1 MTTRLCI
8 AVALL
13 ALVPTAAVAQSGDAP
28 PASSPFFGSVPA
40 GLPSADPLPLTL
52 KDAVSRG
59 LEHNLGLLAQ
69 EASAD
74 ASRGARWRAL
84 SELLP
89 DVSGSVGE
97 RRQVINLEA
106 FGFPAPDP
114 IVGPFNVFDAR
125 VSLSQSIVDLAAF
138 NSHRAAAFNARAES
152 LGIRTA
158 RELVVLVAVNLYLE
172 AVTAS
177 SRIEVARAQLD
188 TAEALL
194 TQARNLK
201 ASGLVAGIDVV
212 RASVQVQSQRQRR
225 IVAGNEFEKAKL
237 RLARAIGVPPG
248 QSLTLVDAVPYAPL
262 EAVTLEQALADA
274 YAKRADYLAARDR
287 LSAAAAAA
295 RAASAEQLP
304 TLTLDADYGTIGQ
317 KVSAAHP
324 TYAIA
329 ATVRVPIFEGGRAQ
343 GRRIEANA
351 QLRQRRAE
359 FDDFRGRI
367 DLEVRSAFL
376 DVQAAAQQIEAART
390 AVVLADQELTQARDR
405 FAAGVAS
412 NIEVTSAQQSVAAA
426 SESYIVA
433 LYSHNVAKA
442 SLARAVGVAEE
453 TVAAFLTGAQ

>member
-13 ALVPTAAVAQSGDAP
+13 ALVPTAAVAQSGAAP

-158 RELVVLVAVNLYLE
+158 F
-172 AVTAS
+172 
-177 SRIEVARAQLD
+177 I
-188 TAEALL
+188 
-194 TQARNLK
+194 
-201 ASGLVAGIDVV
+201 
-212 RASVQVQSQRQRR
+212 
-225 IVAGNEFEKAKL
+225 
-237 RLARAIGVPPG
+237 
-248 QSLTLVDAVPYAPL
+248 SLWWC
-262 EAVTLEQALADA
+262 
-274 YAKRADYLAARDR
+274 
-287 LSAAAAAA
+287 
-295 RAASAEQLP
+295 
-304 TLTLDADYGTIGQ
+304 
-317 KVSAAHP
+317 
-324 TYAIA
+324 
-329 ATVRVPIFEGGRAQ
+329 
-343 GRRIEANA
+343 
-351 QLRQRRAE
+351 
-359 FDDFRGRI
+359 
-367 DLEVRSAFL
+367 
-376 DVQAAAQQIEAART
+376 
-390 AVVLADQELTQARDR
+390 
-405 FAAGVAS
+405 
-412 NIEVTSAQQSVAAA
+412 
-426 SESYIVA
+426 
-433 LYSHNVAKA
+433 
-442 SLARAVGVAEE
+442 
-453 TVAAFLTGAQ
+453 

>member
-97 RRQVINLEA
+97 LRQVINLEA

-138 NSHRAAAFNARAES
+138 NSHRAAAFNARAEA

-212 RASVQVQSQRQRR
+212 RASVQVQNQRQRR
-225 IVAGNEFEKAKL
+225 IVAENEFEKTKL

-248 QSLTLVDAVPYAPL
+248 QSLTLVDEVPYAPL

-287 LSAAAAAA
+287 LSAAEAAA
-295 RAASAEQLP
+295 RSSSAELLP
-304 TLTLDADYGTIGQ
+304 TLTLDANYGTIGQ
-317 KVSAAHP
+317 KASAAHP

-390 AVVLADQELTQARDR
+390 AVALADQELTQARDR

-412 NIEVTSAQQSVAAA
+412 NIEVTAAQQSVAAA
-426 SESYIVA
+426 AESYIAA

>member
-1 MTTRLCI
+1 
-8 AVALL
+8 
-13 ALVPTAAVAQSGDAP
+13 
-28 PASSPFFGSVPA
+28 
-40 GLPSADPLPLTL
+40 
-52 KDAVSRG
+52 
-59 LEHNLGLLAQ
+59 
-69 EASAD
+69 
-74 ASRGARWRAL
+74 
-84 SELLP
+84 
-89 DVSGSVGE
+89 
-97 RRQVINLEA
+97 
-106 FGFPAPDP
+106 
-114 IVGPFNVFDAR
+114 VGPFNVFDAR

-376 DVQAAAQQIEAART
+376 DVQAAAQQIAHGPGLAIIEMAGGQDVQAQEFGEEESVRNIVRVLEAIVGFHARGVGEHHVV
-390 AVVLADQELTQARDR
+390 AVIAQAVGEPIPVVGGLDGDGGDAVLVGREQLQDGRQVAGELLVDETLAAFVHQA
-405 FAAGVAS
+405 AEGV
-412 NIEVTSAQQSVAAA
+412 VAVQVN
-426 SESYIVA
+426 S
-433 LYSHNVAKA
+433 SHNLHGG
-442 SLARAVGVAEE
+442 SPGVE
-453 TVAAFLTGAQ
+453 VLV